1 MSSAIEDRIY
11 DFLEEQIAALPDDS
25 DPIFGPLFE
34 AQLLDSPYAKIEKEY
49 GIIVDDGDSD
59 FAPTPG
65 ATDIEEFD
73 GNVTLIVFRLVTG
86 ADRSQRAA
94 ARGQAIALA
103 KAAAMMFLEDPTM
116 GDRVNDSR
124 VLRCSRGWANI
135 KSSPYSIM
143 NVPLIVNETGGS
155 NG

>member
-1 MSSAIEDRIY
+1 MSDAIEDRIY
-11 DFLEEQIAALPDDS
+11 DFIAERIAALLDDT
-25 DPIFGPLFE
+25 DPLFGPLFG
-34 AQLLDSPYAKIEKEY
+34 AQLLDSPFAKIENEY
-49 GIIVDDGDSD
+49 GIQVDDGDSD

-73 GNVTLIVFRLVTG
+73 GNVTLIIFRLVTG
-86 ADRSQRAA
+86 ADRSQRAE

-103 KAAAMMFLEDPTM
+103 KATAMLFIDDPTM
-116 GDRVNDSR
+116 GARVNDAR

-143 NVPLIVNETGGS
+143 NVPLLVNDSGGR
-155 NG
+155 